1 MDISPPIKEKSDIPF
16 LPCRA
21 ISIDRNVLIAYGLRD
36 SCQTVSFAAT
46 MNIEVHRQAFIRAH
60 FASLNAEVFL
70 QVGAFQ
76 MCQPARCTSCTAECP
91 VAKQMNRG
99 CTHLLHLSRPG
110 ENGKISHRIANTPF
124 TELTT
129 VLPNAAQGTAKMS
142 AVTL

>member
-1 MDISPPIKEKSDIPF
+1 MDISPPIKVKSDI
-16 LPCRA
+16 LWLKNNLC
-21 ISIDRNVLIAYGLRD
+21 D
-36 SCQTVSFAAT
+36 SCQTVSQLIFAAN
-46 MNIEVHRQAFIRAH
+46 MNIEAHRRAFIRAH

-91 VAKQMNRG
+91 MAKQMNRG
-99 CTHLLHLSRPG
+99 CTHLLHLSWPG
-110 ENGKISHRIANTPF
+110 GNGKISHRIANTPF